1 MKKKILAVFL
11 IACMATGIAACGNSG
26 GNTSSNSGGN
36 TSSNTESGAEDDDTV
51 YKMEVS
57 CTNADETVQGQILI
71 RFEELV
77 EEESGGRIEVE
88 RYMNA
93 TVCATA
99 DEPSTVSAGTIS
111 AAYCTGPAASA
122 AGATMEDL
130 YNIPFLMSCDVGDTA
145 LMTAVEKDETIR
157 ELTQQQIEESGLNIH
172 RLGDLATSLGSFPVA
187 NNKQAVLDIDDAA
200 GLKIR
205 TPGGVYYSML
215 TDALGAD
222 AQSIS
227 ASELAVALQQGVVD
241 GLCTNLTY
249 YNDSM
254 LHTKY
259 LTMPYAFC
267 NTMPFYIN
275 KDWWENLPADL
286 QTVLETCYEESVD
299 YAMEILSTQEKEA
312 LDEIQNTYNVQVDY
326 LDFES
331 GEGKAFRDELM
342 QKGIDQFV
350 SDNGEAGQKAV
361 DRVLE
366 IREELGM

>member
-1 MKKKILAVFL
+1 MKKRILACTL
-11 IACMATGIAACGNSG
+11 IASMVLGLAACGSG
-26 GNTSSNSGGN
+26 GNDSAANNSA
-36 TSSNTESGAEDDDTV
+36 SAENTEQKDDGTV
-51 YKMEVS
+51 YKMEIS

-71 RFEELV
+71 NFENLV
-77 EEESGGRIEVE
+77 EEKSEGRIQVE

-99 DEPSTVSAGTIS
+99 DEPSAVSAGTIT
-111 AAYCTGPAASA
+111 AAYCSGPAASS
-122 AGATMEDL
+122 AGITLEDL
-130 YNIPFLMSCDVGDTA
+130 YTIPFLMSCDPGDTK
-145 LMTAVEKDETIR
+145 LMSAVEKDETIR
-157 ELTQQQIEESGLNIH
+157 ELVQQQVDESSLNVY
-172 RLGDLATSLGSFPVA
+172 RLGDLATSLGCFPVA
-187 NNKQAVLDIDDAA
+187 NNKHAVLSVTDAQ

-205 TPGGVYYSML
+205 TPGGVYYAML
-215 TDALGAD
+215 IDALGAS

-227 ASELAVALQQGVVD
+227 ASEVAVALQQGVVD
-241 GLCTNLTY
+241 GVCTNLTY

-259 LTMPYAFC
+259 LTMPYVFS

-275 KDWWENLPADL
+275 KDWWDALPADL
-286 QTVLETCYEESVD
+286 QTVVKECYEASVD
-299 YAMEILSTQEKEA
+299 YAMDILSTQELEA
-312 LDEIQNTYNVQVDY
+312 LDEIQNTYGVQVDY

-331 GEGKAFRDELM
+331 EEGQKFRDDLM

-350 SDNGEAGQKAV
+350 SDNGEVGQQIV